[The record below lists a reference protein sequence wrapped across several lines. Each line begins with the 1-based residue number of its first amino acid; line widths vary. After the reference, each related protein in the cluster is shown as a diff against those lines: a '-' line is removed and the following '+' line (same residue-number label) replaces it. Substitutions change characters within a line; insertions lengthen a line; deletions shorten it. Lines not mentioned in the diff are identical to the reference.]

1 MNRFDEAIASLQR
14 AVELEPGSADAHNS
28 LARLWTRAD
37 VGKKQSG
44 NMRKALAIDPEHVE
58 VHFNYGNTLARLGR
72 YDEAFLHYWK
82 AIQRNPDYVAARNN
96 LAAAL
101 RDCGR
106 CDEAI
111 LECQQILRLQ
121 PSSASTRNILRNS
134 QAQRRNLQQTLAHW
148 RESLASN
155 PNDSR
160 ALRDVAWLLAT
171 NPNASFRNGAEA
183 VALAKRAV
191 ELSGGSEPMFLDTVA
206 AAYAEAGRFPEALR
220 TARQAA
226 ASRRTKT
233 KVRWLHRSKAES
245 GFTKP
250 TRPIAKH
257 RPREKHRL
265 PTKKSGKLPDCDQ
278 VLLKNT
284 AFSREKRQ
292 SLKTACKSRR
302 KV

>member
-1 MNRFDEAIASLQR
+1 MPTDPATP
-14 AVELEPGSADAHNS
+14 AVFRQH
-28 LARLWTRAD
+28 
-37 VGKKQSG
+37 
-44 NMRKALAIDPEHVE
+44 
-58 VHFNYGNTLARLGR
+58 
-72 YDEAFLHYWK
+72 
-82 AIQRNPDYVAARNN
+82 
-96 LAAAL
+96 
-101 RDCGR
+101 
-106 CDEAI
+106 
-111 LECQQILRLQ
+111 
-121 PSSASTRNILRNS
+121 RNILRNS
-134 QAQRRNLQQTLAHW
+134 RRLNDGICNRRWPTGANRSPRTQTTAC
-148 RESLASN
+148 
-155 PNDSR
+155 

-220 TARQAA
+220 TARQAG
-226 ASRRTKT
+226 RPRGGTKT

-257 RPREKHRL
+257 RPRQKHRL